1 MISIRSTLIAG
12 GAPAGTVKSDAIPF
26 RPDAVVSLPEAGGVL
41 AAALLLLAA
50 FYGLAWYARRAGW
63 LGRWMGG
70 RATSSNDA
78 RKLAVLERLVVS
90 RKTVL
95 YRIRDGEQEYLL
107 VESSASA
114 GLTASERQA

>member
-70 RATSSNDA
+70 GPRLPTMRGSWRFWSVSS
-78 RKLAVLERLVVS
+78 
-90 RKTVL
+90 
-95 YRIRDGEQEYLL
+95 
-107 VESSASA
+107 
-114 GLTASERQA
+114 

>member
-50 FYGLAWYARRAGW
+50 FYGLAWYARRVGW

-70 RATSSNDA
+70 RATSFNDA